1 MVMPTINKPQKK
13 TSVKKNDT
21 DMRKLRQTAY
31 RNTQWRKMRDTYMKE
46 HPICEECLK
55 VGKVTAAEDVHHKRS
70 PFRNGEINW
79 GLLLDYDNLESVCK
93 ECHARIH
100 NEKLGHISPETII
113 KQLDALFDSS
123 ISDKDIEDGNY

>member
-1 MVMPTINKPQKK
+1 MPTINKPQKK
-13 TSVKKNDT
+13 ISAKKNNT
-21 DMRKLRQTAY
+21 DMRLLRQKAY
-31 RNTQWRKMRDTYMKE
+31 RLPAWRKMRDSYMKE

-55 VGKVTAAEDVHHKRS
+55 LGKVTAAEDVHHKLS

-79 GLLLDYDNLESVCK
+79 GVLLSYDNLESVCK

-100 NEKLGHISPETII
+100 NEKLGHVSPESII

>member
-1 MVMPTINKPQKK
+1 MPTINKPQKK
-13 TSVKKNDT
+13 ISAKKNNT
-21 DMRKLRQTAY
+21 DMRLLRQKAY
-31 RNTQWRKMRDTYMKE
+31 RLPAWRKMRDSYMKE

-55 VGKVTAAEDVHHKRS
+55 LGKVTAAEDVHHKLS

-79 GLLLDYDNLESVCK
+79 GVLLSYDNLESVCK

-100 NEKLGHISPETII
+100 NEKLGHVSPESII
-113 KQLDALFDSS
+113 KQLDALFDNN

>member
-1 MVMPTINKPQKK
+1 MPTINKPQKK
-13 TSVKKNDT
+13 ISAKKNNT
-21 DMRKLRQTAY
+21 DMRLLRQKAY
-31 RNTQWRKMRDTYMKE
+31 RLPAWRKMRDSYMKE

-55 VGKVTAAEDVHHKRS
+55 VGRVTAAEDVHHKRS

-79 GLLLDYDNLESVCK
+79 GLLLAYDNLESVCK

-100 NEKLGHISPETII
+100 NEKLGHVSPESII
-113 KQLDALFDSS
+113 KQLDALFDNN